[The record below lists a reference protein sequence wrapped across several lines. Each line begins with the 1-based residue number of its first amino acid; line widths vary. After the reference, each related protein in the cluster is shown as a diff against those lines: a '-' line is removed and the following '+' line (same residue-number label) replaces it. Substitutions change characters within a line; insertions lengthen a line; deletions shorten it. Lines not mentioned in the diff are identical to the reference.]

1 MTRVQGT
8 RSRLVE
14 AAATPLSE
22 TSPLTGVAVVE
33 LPTTRRLRSETA
45 VTVDPV
51 VVDLAKQITEV
62 RAAQQREPR
71 IRNSEVTVHQG
82 SSLLLQLA
90 QLVAAVVVRAV
101 LVLLRGL
108 VAQERPAALLGVPWP
123 MQAVAVVGAATQ
135 ARTTVVWVDLV
146 VAAVAAMT
154 TPSRQMEQ
162 TVEVLAVAAAEETT
176 IRETLL
182 ERVTVV
188 TELSSCATARCR
200 LRQRSRR

>member
-1 MTRVQGT
+1 
-8 RSRLVE
+8 
-14 AAATPLSE
+14 
-22 TSPLTGVAVVE
+22 
-33 LPTTRRLRSETA
+33 
-45 VTVDPV
+45 
-51 VVDLAKQITEV
+51 
-62 RAAQQREPR
+62 
-71 IRNSEVTVHQG
+71 
-82 SSLLLQLA
+82 
-90 QLVAAVVVRAV
+90 
-101 LVLLRGL
+101 
-108 VAQERPAALLGVPWP
+108 

-188 TELSSCATARCR
+188 TELSSCATARCQ